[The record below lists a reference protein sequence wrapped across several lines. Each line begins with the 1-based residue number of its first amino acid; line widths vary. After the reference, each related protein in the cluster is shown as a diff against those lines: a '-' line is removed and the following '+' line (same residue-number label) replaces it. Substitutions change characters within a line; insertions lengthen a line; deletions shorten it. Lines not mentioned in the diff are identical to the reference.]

1 MVVNMN
7 RQFNRRHINKRNE
20 VLQTPPTN
28 MQMALE
34 DPNVRM
40 SPLMELTIVGGLGVF
55 IMIAPNIASFMKEK
69 VVFIIHDTTKCSC
82 YVTVFYDLMNLVVC
96 YSSNT

>member
-1 MVVNMN
+1 MN
-7 RQFNRRHINKRNE
+7 RQLNRRHINKRNE
-20 VLQTPPTN
+20 VVPTPSTS

-55 IMIAPNIASFMKEK
+55 IMIAPNIASFVKEK
-69 VVFIIHDTTKCSC
+69 VKILKFKVLKLFLFLCRPMI
-82 YVTVFYDLMNLVVC
+82 
-96 YSSNT
+96 

>member
-1 MVVNMN
+1 MN

-20 VLQTPPTN
+20 VVPTPSTS

-34 DPNVRM
+34 DQNVRM

-69 VVFIIHDTTKCSC
+69 VLFAIFKNAKCYC
-82 YVTVFYDLMNLVVC
+82 YINRYL
-96 YSSNT
+96 